1 MNAREFA
8 VSKSTGLRKRGFGAS
23 PAASGSGVP
32 APSRVPSTTSRHAA
46 RTGPRRR
53 ITERAGRRARRS
65 GPPRTSR
72 EYSSPWNPLPRN
84 STSRFRSISVLGQDE
99 RPIRGVRNRP
109 QEILRQPEQR
119 LEGARQPRRW
129 CQCRCRC
136 RCRCRQLGGGF
147 SYGGFG
153 SGGDCGGGGGRG
165 GGGGGAAMRR
175 CGDAAMRRCGDAAM
189 RRCGDEERA
198 ADHRGAPA
206 VVDARQAAHPGRAW
220 QRRGTALRP
229 TARPRASDDPHTR
242 FVRLHPQRHQ
252 RPRARLRLEH
262 RVHGT
267 DLASMPSRRMSNR
280 W

>member
-32 APSRVPSTTSRHAA
+32 ASSRVPSTTSRHAA
-46 RTGPRRR
+46 RTG
-53 ITERAGRRARRS
+53 RAAGSPNARTPGAAIRS
-65 GPPRTSR
+65 AADKSGIQLAPEPIAA
-72 EYSSPWNPLPRN
+72 EFHIKIPQH
-84 STSRFRSISVLGQDE
+84 FGLGQDE

-136 RCRCRQLGGGF
+136 RCRCRQLGAASRTAASEAAGTA
-147 SYGGFG
+147 
-153 SGGDCGGGGGRG
+153 GGGGRGGG

-175 CGDAAMRRCGDAAM
+175 CGG
-189 RRCGDEERA
+189 EERA

-206 VVDARQAAHPGRAW
+206 VATHGKRLTRDVPGSAVGPRCVPRRVPGR
-220 QRRGTALRP
+220 QTIRTPGSSDSTRSVTSVRALACGLSTVS
-229 TARPRASDDPHTR
+229 TART
-242 FVRLHPQRHQ
+242 
-252 RPRARLRLEH
+252 
-262 RVHGT
+262 
-267 DLASMPSRRMSNR
+267 LASMPSRRMSNR